1 MNLTLTHLKEEK
13 WKGKNLVM
21 DYASEAYYDVSFTTH
36 PEGFRLD
43 VSKKPFDGLYTFS
56 SKEKGYPDKLYDD

>member
-21 DYASEAYYDVSFTTH
+21 DYASEETRALGEKMIAKELDKVTN
-36 PEGFRLD
+36 PRVKERAAQNLVDINEGKRDFR
-43 VSKKPFDGLYTFS
+43 F
-56 SKEKGYPDKLYDD
+56 